1 LGADAVISIVIPTL
15 NEARRLPPVL
25 DALGRQGTACE
36 VIVADGGSDDATVG
50 VARAHGARV
59 VVGRRGRGAQLA
71 AGASLAQGEVVLF
84 LHADSVFPEGGLA
97 RIERILAVSP
107 RIVGGNFR
115 VVFDGDDRFSRW
127 LTRAYA
133 WIRRRG
139 WYYGD
144 SGVFVRTPVY
154 RALGGVRPM
163 ALMEDYDFV
172 RRLERFGATCCID
185 EPALVT
191 SSRRF
196 RGRRPVAI
204 VWGWIRIHLLYALG
218 ASPDRLARLYDSE
231 THRPGSARTS

>member
-1 LGADAVISIVIPTL
+1 LRGDAVISIVIPTL
-15 NEARRLPPVL
+15 NEARRLAAVL
-25 DALGRQGTACE
+25 DALGGQGTACE
-36 VIVADGGSDDATVG
+36 VIVADGGSDDATLG
-50 VARAHGARV
+50 VARDRGARV
-59 VVGRRGRGAQLA
+59 VVCRRGRGLQLA
-71 AGASLAQGEVVLF
+71 AGAALARGEVVLF

-97 RIERILAVSP
+97 AIERTLAVSP
-107 RIVGGNFR
+107 RLVGGNFR

-196 RGRRPVAI
+196 RGRRPAAI
-204 VWGWIRIHLLYALG
+204 VWGWIRIHVLYYFG

-231 THRPGSARTS
+231 THRPGGARTS